1 MEHKEE
7 KIGGELIYQG
17 SIIRV
22 EKHTVRMEDGS
33 TALRE
38 MVYHP
43 GGVNV
48 VALTPDRQVYMVR
61 QYRYPFGR
69 MLLETPA
76 GKLSP
81 GEVPETCGRRE
92 LEEETGM
99 QAKEFRFLGEFYPT
113 VGYDTEVIYLYLA
126 TGLTATH
133 QHLDPDEFL
142 DVELFP
148 LSQVVDW
155 VMDGTIQDGKTQAA
169 ILKTARAAGH
179 LTTFLSVGISSR
191 SRLIFCPA
199 AGSAAP
205 AG

>member
-1 MEHKEE
+1 
-7 KIGGELIYQG
+7 
-17 SIIRV
+17 
-22 EKHTVRMEDGS
+22 
-33 TALRE
+33 
-38 MVYHP
+38 
-43 GGVNV
+43 
-48 VALTPDRQVYMVR
+48 
-61 QYRYPFGR
+61 

-81 GEVPETCGRRE
+81 GEDPETCGRRE

-148 LSQVVDW
+148 LTQVIDW

-169 ILKTARAAGH
+169 ILKTAR
-179 LTTFLSVGISSR
+179 LLGI
-191 SRLIFCPA
+191 
-199 AGSAAP
+199 
-205 AG
+205 

>member
-33 TALRE
+33 TALWE

-48 VALTPDRQVYMVR
+48 VALTPDRQVYLVR

-76 GKLSP
+76 GKLSL
-81 GEVPETCGRRE
+81 GEDPETCGRRE

-142 DVELFP
+142 DVERFP

-169 ILKTARAAGH
+169 ILKTAR
-179 LTTFLSVGISSR
+179 LLGI
-191 SRLIFCPA
+191 
-199 AGSAAP
+199 
-205 AG
+205 